1 MAKIAIYGG
10 TFDPIHKGHLHVIS
24 EIISRKLADRILL
37 IPAGQPQLRDS
48 QPVAPASDRRAMCQ
62 AALKDLPAEVAGKVE
77 VNPIEVLRQGPSFT
91 IDTVEAVAQSYPGD
105 QIALIVGT
113 DAFTKIDQWHRSS
126 ELQDM
131 VEFIIIDRPEFPG
144 SANLDIGALNV
155 SATQVRAG
163 DLASVSPHVAT
174 YIKEHHLYAS
184 K

>member
-24 EIISRKLADRILL
+24 EVISRGLADRVLL
-37 IPAGQPQLRDS
+37 IPAGEPQLRDL
-48 QPVAPASDRRAMCQ
+48 QPSAPASDRRAMCQ
-62 AALKDLPAEVAGKVE
+62 IALLDLPAEIANKVE

-91 IDTVEAVAQSYPGD
+91 TDTVEAVAKSYPDD
-105 QIALIVGT
+105 QILLVVGT
-113 DAFTKIDQWHRSS
+113 DAYAKINQWHRAS

-131 VEFIIIDRPEFPG
+131 VEFIVIDRPEFPG
-144 SANLDIGALNV
+144 EHNLDIGALNI
-155 SATQVRAG
+155 SATAVRAG
-163 DLASVSPHVAT
+163 DLASVSNHVAT